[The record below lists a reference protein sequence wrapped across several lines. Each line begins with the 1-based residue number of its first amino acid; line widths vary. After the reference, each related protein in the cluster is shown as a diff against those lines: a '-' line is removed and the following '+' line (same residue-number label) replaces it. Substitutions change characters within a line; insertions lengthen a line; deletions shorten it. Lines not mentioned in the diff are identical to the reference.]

1 MKLLW
6 GIGSFMSGMVP
17 SSQTTSASSSVERP
31 FPLKSRWL
39 TTQTML
45 LLMTLLELVWLAGI
59 WVTGATAATHKLFLL
74 MGVTIILGAAVLLM
88 PDRFLAWI
96 PLENGRIATV
106 EARILLVAG
115 LLLGIILIY
124 FAAEQRVWTFD
135 EEGNLR
141 AATAV
146 ANDGIRALF
155 ENYDRRPWLGKQHPP
170 LVPIMYG
177 LVMNLLGTS
186 QLAGRTVTVLFALGN
201 GLLTYF
207 IGRRLF
213 DRRSALLGGLLLFS
227 FPLVFRLGAAAMVET
242 ALTFFFTLTALLT
255 LRLAEK
261 PTIGRLLLV
270 GLAIGA
276 GLLSKY
282 TMVFVLPLVFGIIMV
297 QQSFKQAVRYLG
309 VMGLVGAM
317 LLAGWLLFA
326 NQLDVLQQQ
335 LATVWEYA
343 GLVLTNEYG
352 RRVLFESMTNR
363 LPSGLGVYNLPL
375 LALGT
380 VFVLNR
386 RQKADWIL
394 LIWILSVW
402 LPLSLT
408 LPDHRYFLPSFPALA
423 LLAGLGLQQIPTG
436 KLTSGTVR
444 GLLLSLLLAASTLYL
459 YVDWVRAVELFE

>member
-1 MKLLW
+1 
-6 GIGSFMSGMVP
+6 MSGIVP
-17 SSQTTSASSSVERP
+17 STQTSQAERP
-31 FPLKSRWL
+31 FPLQMRWL
-39 TTQTML
+39 SARNLL
-45 LLMTLLELVWLAGI
+45 LLMVVLELGWLAVI
-59 WVTGATAATHKLFLL
+59 WLTRATAATHKLLPL
-74 MGVTIILGAAVLLM
+74 TISTIVIGAAVLLL
-88 PDRFLAWI
+88 PDRFFGWL
-96 PLENGRIATV
+96 PLENGRIVQNET
-106 EARILLVAG
+106 RILL
-115 LLLGIILIY
+115 LLGLFIGVVLFI
-124 FAAEQRVWTFD
+124 FAAQQRVWTFD

-146 ANDGIRALF
+146 ANEGIGALF

-170 LVPIMYG
+170 LVPILYG
-177 LVMNLLGTS
+177 LGMNVLGTS
-186 QLAGRTVTVLFALGN
+186 QLAGRTMTVLFALGT
-201 GLLTYF
+201 GWLTYL

-213 DRRSALLGGLLLFS
+213 DRRTALLGTLLLFS

-242 ALTFFFTLTALLT
+242 PLTFFFTLTVLLT

-282 TMVFVLPLVFGIIMV
+282 TMVFVLPLAFGIMVV
-297 QQSFKQAVRYLG
+297 QQSFGQAVRYFG
-309 VMGLVGAM
+309 VMGLIGV
-317 LLAGWLLFA
+317 LFLAGWLLFA
-326 NQLDVLQQQ
+326 NQLDVLQRQ

-352 RRVLFESMTNR
+352 RNVLFETMTNR

-375 LALGT
+375 FALGGI
-380 VFVLNR
+380 VVLNR

-394 LIWILSVW
+394 LIWMFSVW

-423 LLAGLGLQQIPTG
+423 LIAALGLQHIPKGRLSLQT
-436 KLTSGTVR
+436 TR
-444 GLLLSLLLAASTLYL
+444 GVLLSLLLAASTLYL
-459 YVDWVRAVELFE
+459 YVDWVRAAELFIE